1 MKRYVVI
8 GLGNFGSTV
17 ARTLYSNGHEVI
29 ALDVDASKVDAI
41 AAHVTKAVVGDGR
54 TMQVLDRVGASGADA
69 GVGGTGDDITASILA
84 TMALRDLGVRTVY
97 VKVISP
103 EHARVMKKLGATE
116 TIFPEKESA
125 QSLAARMINPD
136 SLLNYMRLGSGLSI
150 QEMAVPNAW
159 IGKTLMEL
167 ALRQRFKVSI
177 VAVHDNLRDDVTIP
191 PDPTAPLKDSDTLL
205 VVGKEEALSRVA
217 RLS

>member
-1 MKRYVVI
+1 
-8 GLGNFGSTV
+8 
-17 ARTLYSNGHEVI
+17 
-29 ALDVDASKVDAI
+29 
-41 AAHVTKAVVGDGR
+41 
-54 TMQVLDRVGASGADA
+54 
-69 GVGGTGDDITASILA
+69 
-84 TMALRDLGVRTVY
+84 
-97 VKVISP
+97 
-103 EHARVMKKLGATE
+103 
-116 TIFPEKESA
+116 
-125 QSLAARMINPD
+125 
-136 SLLNYMRLGSGLSI
+136 MRLGSGLSI